1 LSLETEHA
9 LKKVRTVQNVG
20 ERGKLVQEA
29 TRILTFSEREG
40 MKREQADI
48 KAILNPEHPALSA
61 AIDAA
66 GKQRLVSRVRH
77 IEDSLEKNSP
87 PSQLPGET
95 KDALYSRKLEL
106 EKDIAENMP
115 SHEVMRRNPAG
126 AVDWHLKWEKENK
139 ARILEWKNIQRT
151 LNPDDDSK
159 DLANVEMLRPSMMQ
173 RGPQSSFMADAQ
185 ISGHVSYNHIEDK
198 LWSDTFGNL
207 HNVNSPYERKVREE
221 QAAMLQVPT
230 EEMMSNA
237 IGLNN
242 LEQAKELERF
252 KAENEKLKKTLASR
266 EEKKAME
273 KQARSIQKKK
283 WWDARRAAQ
292 KAARDQQPASE

>member
-1 LSLETEHA
+1 LNLETEHA
-9 LKKVRTVQNVG
+9 LKKVRTVKNVA

-29 TRILTFSEREG
+29 TRILTFNEREG

-48 KAILNPEHPALSA
+48 KAILNPEHPVLSA

-66 GKQRLVSRVRH
+66 GKQRLVSRIRH

-87 PSQLPGET
+87 PDQLPGEI

-106 EKDIAENMP
+106 EAKIAESMP

-126 AVDWHLKWEKENK
+126 AVDWHIKWEKDNK
-139 ARILEWKNIQRT
+139 ERILEWKNIQRS

-159 DLANVEMLRPSMMQ
+159 DLANVEMLRGSMMQ

-185 ISGHVSYNHIEDK
+185 ISGHVSYGHIENK
-198 LWSDTFGNL
+198 LWQDTFGNL

-221 QAAMLQVPT
+221 AGIQVAEDSSPQSDT
-230 EEMMSNA
+230 LKAFINA
-237 IGLNN
+237 SS
-242 LEQAKELERF
+242 
-252 KAENEKLKKTLASR
+252 ENEDLKAKLAKLEKQLASR

-292 KAARDQQPASE
+292 KAAREQQPAQTE